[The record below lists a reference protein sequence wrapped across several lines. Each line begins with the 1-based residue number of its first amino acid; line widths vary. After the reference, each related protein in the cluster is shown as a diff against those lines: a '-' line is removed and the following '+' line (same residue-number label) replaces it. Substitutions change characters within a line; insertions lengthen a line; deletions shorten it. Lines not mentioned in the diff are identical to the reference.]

1 MSPRLPQR
9 PRKRFGQ
16 HFLMDESVLERLVAC
31 IHCAADDR
39 LLEIGP
45 GYGAL
50 TRYLYGTSKQY
61 LAVEIDRDLI
71 APLKARF
78 HGLEVLNSDVLRLDL
93 AEVLSSGSWR
103 VTGNLPYNIS
113 SPLLLKLF
121 DQLPLIEDMHF
132 MFQRELGVRLCAQPG
147 TKSWGRLSVM
157 TQFHC
162 DVEALF
168 DVPPEAF
175 RPAPKVHSQVVRLV
189 PKRRKLP
196 VEPAQLKKVL
206 QLSFSS
212 RRKRLSNALKSLNVE
227 WDRVSVD
234 QGMRPDQL
242 TVEQFVELANTVED
256 PTVEDST

>member
-1 MSPRLPQR
+1 MMRRRSA
-9 PRKRFGQ
+9 RKRFGQ
-16 HFLMDESVLERLVAC
+16 HFLVDECVLERMVTS
-31 IHCAADDR
+31 IHSVKEDR

-50 TRYLYGTSKQY
+50 TRYLYGTSQRY

-78 HGLEVLNSDVLRLDL
+78 HGLEVLNNDILSLDL
-93 AEVLSSGSWR
+93 AEVLGESRWR

-121 DQLPLIEDMHF
+121 EHLPLIKDMHF
-132 MFQRELGVRLCAQPG
+132 MFQRELAQRLCAKPR

-157 TQFHC
+157 TQYHC
-162 DVEALF
+162 DVESLF

-175 RPAPKVHSQVVRLV
+175 RPPPKVHSQVVRLV
-189 PKRRKLP
+189 PKQHK
-196 VEPAQLKKVL
+196 PAVDLARLQKVL
-206 QLSFSS
+206 RLSFSS
-212 RRKRLSNALKSLNVE
+212 RRKRMSNALKSLTVQ

-234 QGMRPDQL
+234 EGMRPDQL
-242 TVEQFVELANTVED
+242 TVEQFVELANSIE
-256 PTVEDST
+256 ES